1 MMKTNF
7 RRLPLALAVS
17 LAMPWV
23 AQAQEATLGKIVVT
37 GAATAVGPTEVAR
50 QTVEALKPATSDTAT
65 LMRDVP
71 GVSMYGAGGVSSLPA
86 IRGLGDDRIRIK
98 LDGMDLIA
106 ACPNHMNPA
115 LSYLDPS
122 NVGLLEIY
130 PGVAPV
136 SVGGD
141 SIAGTIVAESKPPQF
156 AQPGQGVLTTG
167 EIGSFYRSN
176 GEAWGANLQA
186 TLASESFSVSYA
198 GSTAESKNY
207 DAARQFKT
215 LAATGRLGH
224 TLGLDEV
231 GSTAY
236 KSRNHEL
243 GFAFKGGDHLL
254 EAKLGMQDI
263 PYELW
268 PNQRMDML
276 KNDQTRVNLRYQ
288 GEFDW
293 GTLEARAYR
302 EKVEHFMD
310 FGADK
315 RFWYGNALPPLGSG
329 GPGVL
334 DGTPCAPV
342 GTTACAAGMPMN
354 TESTNTGLSLKA
366 DIKLSGEDLVRVGAE
381 LQRFQL
387 DDWWPASGGGMA
399 PNTFWNINDGE
410 RDRKVLFG
418 EWEGRL
424 APQWLTVA
432 GVRFERVTTDA
443 GPVQAYNN
451 AVAPATM
458 LVPAFNG
465 RDRERTDNNWDWSLL
480 TKYTVD
486 PSMDVEFG
494 LARKVRSPSLYE
506 RYSWYSRGMEMLMIN
521 WFGDGNGYIGDM
533 DLKPEKAHTVSAT
546 FDWHAI
552 DRSWEFTAT
561 PYYSRV
567 TDYIDGVRCP
577 TSLGGSCTPGNLT
590 ATNSFVY
597 LQLANQSAR
606 LFGIDLSGKMPLGR
620 TAVGEFGLKGLLSY
634 TDGKNRDS
642 GEDLYNIMPLNGK
655 LTLTHQYGGWDNAL
669 EVVMVKSKRDV
680 SEVRNE
686 VETPGYSLFNLRT
699 SYAWKQVRVDFG
711 VENLFDK
718 FYYLPLGGAYVGQGT
733 TMTASPVGA
742 VPRWGNAVPGMGR
755 SIYAGVNVR
764 F

>member
-1 MMKTNF
+1 MNSSF
-7 RRLPLALAVS
+7 RRLPLAVAIS
-17 LAMPWV
+17 LALPWI
-23 AQAQEATLGKIVVT
+23 AQAQETTLGKIVVT
-37 GAATAVGPTEVAR
+37 GAPVATNATEVAP
-50 QTVEALKPATSDTAT
+50 QTVDALKPATSDTAS

-71 GVSMYGAGGVSSLPA
+71 GVSAYGAGGVSSLPV
-86 IRGLGDDRIRIK
+86 IRGLADDRIRIK
-98 LDGMDLIA
+98 VDGMDLIA

-130 PGVAPV
+130 PGVSPV

-141 SIAGTIVAESKPPQF
+141 SIAGTIIAESKAPLF

-167 EIGSFYRSN
+167 EVGAFYRSN
-176 GEAWGANLQA
+176 GEAMGANLAA
-186 TLASESFSVSYA
+186 TIASESFSASYA
-198 GSTAESKNY
+198 GSTAESENY
-207 DAARQFKT
+207 DAARNFKT
-215 LAATGRLGH
+215 LAETGRLGH
-224 TLGLDEV
+224 TLPLDEV

-243 GFAFKGGDHLL
+243 GFAFKGGDHLV
-254 EAKLGMQDI
+254 EAKIGLQDI

-276 KNDQTRVNLRYQ
+276 KNEQKRVNLRYQ
-288 GEFDW
+288 GAFDW
-293 GTLEARAYR
+293 GALEARVYR

-315 RFWYGNALPPLGSG
+315 RYWYGNGAPPAGSG
-329 GPGVL
+329 GPGAL
-334 DGTPCAPV
+334 NGTLCTPV
-342 GTTACAAGMPMN
+342 GTAACAAGMPMN
-354 TESTNTGLSLKA
+354 TESTNTGISLKG
-366 DIKLSGEDLVRVGAE
+366 DIKLSGEDLIRVGAE
-381 LQRFQL
+381 LQRYQL

-399 PNTFWNINDGE
+399 PNTFWNINNGE
-410 RDRKVLFG
+410 RDRKAVFG

-432 GVRFERVTTDA
+432 GVRFERVNTDA

-451 AVAPATM
+451 AMAPATT
-458 LVPAFNG
+458 LVPAFNN

-486 PSMDVEFG
+486 ASLDVEFG

-533 DLKPEKAHTVSAT
+533 DLKPEKAHTLSAT
-546 FDWHAI
+546 FDWHAA
-552 DRSWEFTAT
+552 DRSWEFKAT

-567 TDYIDGVRCP
+567 TDYIDAVRCP
-577 TSLGGSCTPGNLT
+577 TSLGGSCSPGNLT

-597 LQLANQSAR
+597 LQMANQSAR
-606 LFGIDLSGKMPLGR
+606 IYGLDLSGRMPLGR
-620 TAVGEFGLKGLLSY
+620 TSLGEFGLKGLLSY
-634 TDGKNRDS
+634 TNGRNRDT
-642 GEDLYNIMPLNGK
+642 GDDLYNIMPLNAK
-655 LTLTHQYGGWDNAL
+655 LTLTHQHGGWDNAL
-669 EVVMVKSKRDV
+669 EMVMVKSKRDV

-686 VETPGYSLFNLRT
+686 VETPGYNLFNLRT

-718 FYYLPLGGAYVGQGT
+718 FYYLPLGGAYLGQGT
-733 TMTASPVGA
+733 TMTATPVGA

-755 SIYAGVNVR
+755 SIYAGVN
-764 F
+764 FKF

>member
-1 MMKTNF
+1 MKHNF
-7 RRLPLALAVS
+7 RRLPLALAIS
-17 LAMPWV
+17 LATPWV
-23 AQAQEATLGKIVVT
+23 AQAQETTLGKIVVT
-37 GAATAVGPTEVAR
+37 GTATAVKPAEVAPE
-50 QTVEALKPATSDTAT
+50 TVEALKPATSDTAT
-65 LMRDVP
+65 LMRNVP
-71 GVSMYGAGGVSSLPA
+71 GVTIYGAGGVSSLPA
-86 IRGLGDDRIRIK
+86 IRGLADDRIRIK
-98 LDGMDLIA
+98 VDGMDLIA

-141 SIAGTIVAESKPPQF
+141 SIAGTIVAESKPPLF

-167 EIGSFYRSN
+167 EVGAFYRSN
-176 GEAWGANLQA
+176 GDAWGANLQA
-186 TLASESFSVSYA
+186 TLATESLSVSYA

-207 DAARQFKT
+207 DAAKKFKT

-224 TLGLDEV
+224 TLALDEV

-236 KSRNHEL
+236 KSRNQEL
-243 GFAFKGGDHLL
+243 GFAFKGGDHLV
-254 EAKLGMQDI
+254 EAKVGLQDI

-276 KNDQTRVNLRYQ
+276 KKDQQRVNLRYQ

-293 GTLEARAYR
+293 GALEARAYR

-315 RFWYGNALPPLGSG
+315 RFWYGNGMPPMGSG
-329 GPGVL
+329 GPGEL
-334 DGTPCAPV
+334 NGTPCTPV
-342 GTTACAAGMPMN
+342 GTAACAGGMPMN
-354 TESTNTGLSLKA
+354 TKSKNTGFSLKG
-366 DIKLSGEDLVRVGAE
+366 DIKLAGDDLLRVGGE
-381 LQRFQL
+381 LQRFRL

-410 RDRKVLFG
+410 RDRNALFG

-432 GVRFERVTTDA
+432 GVRFERVKTNA

-451 AVAPATM
+451 MMPPATTR
-458 LVPAFNG
+458 VPAFNN

-486 PSMDVEFG
+486 DGMDVEFG

-506 RYSWYSRGMEMLMIN
+506 RYSWYSRGMEMLMVN

-546 FDWHAI
+546 FDWHAA

-567 TDYIDGVRCP
+567 SDYIDGVRCP
-577 TSLGGSCTPGNLT
+577 TSLGGSCSAGNLT

-606 LFGIDLSGKMPLGR
+606 IYGVDLSGRMPLGR
-620 TAVGEFGLKGLLSY
+620 TSVGDFGLKGLLSY
-634 TDGKNRDS
+634 TNGKNRDS
-642 GEDLYNIMPLNGK
+642 GEDLYNIMPLNAK
-655 LTLTHQYGGWDNAL
+655 LTLTHQYGAWDNAL
-669 EVVMVKSKRDV
+669 EVMMVKAKRDV

-718 FYYLPLGGAYVGQGT
+718 FYYLPLGGAYLGQGT
-733 TMTASPVGA
+733 TMTAMPVGS
-742 VPRWGNAVPGMGR
+742 VPRWGNGVPGMGR
-755 SIYAGVNVR
+755 SIYAGVNIK

>member
-23 AQAQEATLGKIVVT
+23 AHSQESTLGKIVVT
-37 GAATAVGPTEVAR
+37 GAATAVGPTEVAP

-65 LMRDVP
+65 LLRDVP
-71 GVSMYGAGGVSSLPA
+71 GVSVYGAGGVSSLPA

-98 LDGMDLIA
+98 VDGMDLIA

-141 SIAGTIVAESKPPQF
+141 SIAGTIVAESKPPLF

-186 TLASESFSVSYA
+186 TLATESLSVSYA

-207 DAARQFKT
+207 DAARKFKT

-224 TLGLDEV
+224 TLALDEV

-293 GTLEARAYR
+293 GALEARAYR

-329 GPGVL
+329 GPGV
-334 DGTPCAPV
+334 
-342 GTTACAAGMPMN
+342 
-354 TESTNTGLSLKA
+354 
-366 DIKLSGEDLVRVGAE
+366 
-381 LQRFQL
+381 
-387 DDWWPASGGGMA
+387 
-399 PNTFWNINDGE
+399 
-410 RDRKVLFG
+410 
-418 EWEGRL
+418 
-424 APQWLTVA
+424 
-432 GVRFERVTTDA
+432 
-443 GPVQAYNN
+443 
-451 AVAPATM
+451 
-458 LVPAFNG
+458 
-465 RDRERTDNNWDWSLL
+465 
-480 TKYTVD
+480 
-486 PSMDVEFG
+486 
-494 LARKVRSPSLYE
+494 
-506 RYSWYSRGMEMLMIN
+506 
-521 WFGDGNGYIGDM
+521 
-533 DLKPEKAHTVSAT
+533 
-546 FDWHAI
+546 
-552 DRSWEFTAT
+552 
-561 PYYSRV
+561 
-567 TDYIDGVRCP
+567 
-577 TSLGGSCTPGNLT
+577 
-590 ATNSFVY
+590 
-597 LQLANQSAR
+597 
-606 LFGIDLSGKMPLGR
+606 
-620 TAVGEFGLKGLLSY
+620 
-634 TDGKNRDS
+634 
-642 GEDLYNIMPLNGK
+642 
-655 LTLTHQYGGWDNAL
+655 
-669 EVVMVKSKRDV
+669 
-680 SEVRNE
+680 
-686 VETPGYSLFNLRT
+686 
-699 SYAWKQVRVDFG
+699 
-711 VENLFDK
+711 
-718 FYYLPLGGAYVGQGT
+718 
-733 TMTASPVGA
+733 
-742 VPRWGNAVPGMGR
+742 
-755 SIYAGVNVR
+755 
-764 F
+764 

>member
-23 AQAQEATLGKIVVT
+23 AHAQESTLGKIVVT
-37 GAATAVGPTEVAR
+37 GTATAVGPTEVAP

-65 LMRDVP
+65 LLRDVP
-71 GVSMYGAGGVSSLPA
+71 GVSVYGAGGVSSLPA

-98 LDGMDLIA
+98 VDGMDLIA

-141 SIAGTIVAESKPPQF
+141 SIAGTIVAESKPPLF

-186 TLASESFSVSYA
+186 TLATESFSVSYA

-207 DAARQFKT
+207 DAARKFKT

-224 TLGLDEV
+224 TLALDEV

-293 GTLEARAYR
+293 GALEARAYR

-315 RFWYGNALPPLGSG
+315 RFWYGNAMPPLGSG
-329 GPGVL
+329 GPGAI

-342 GTTACAAGMPMN
+342 GTAACATGMPMN
-354 TESTNTGLSLKA
+354 TESTNTGLSLKG
-366 DIKLSGEDLVRVGAE
+366 DIKLSGEDLIRVGAE

-451 AVAPATM
+451 AVAPATT
-458 LVPAFNG
+458 LVPAFNN

-480 TKYTVD
+480 TRYTVD
-486 PSMDVEFG
+486 PSRDVEFG

-577 TSLGGSCTPGNLT
+577 TSLGGSCNAANLT
-590 ATNSFVY
+590 ATNNFVY

-606 LFGIDLSGKMPLGR
+606 LFGIDLSGKMPLAK

-669 EVVMVKSKRDV
+669 EVVMVKAKRDV

-733 TMTASPVGA
+733 TMTANPVGA